1 MVSRVKTDMPC
12 CYQHK
17 TLNITGNGTKTVL
30 KYGEAGAELN
40 VRLSAASGRVSERV
54 CECQRNC
61 RWPKH
66 QSPPKSDERQWH
78 G

>member
-30 KYGEAGAELN
+30 ESGRSRSRTEREAIGSKWQSVGESPR
-40 VRLSAASGRVSERV
+40 VSKKLSAAKA
-54 CECQRNC
+54 
-61 RWPKH
+61 PK
-66 QSPPKSDERQWH
+66 PTEIR
-78 G
+78 